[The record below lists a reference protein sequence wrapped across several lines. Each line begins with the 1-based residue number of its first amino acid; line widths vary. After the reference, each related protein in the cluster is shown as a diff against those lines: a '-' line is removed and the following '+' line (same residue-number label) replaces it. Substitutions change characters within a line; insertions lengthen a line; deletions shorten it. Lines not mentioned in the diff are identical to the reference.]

1 MTGFDSCSW
10 SCFRSERRRGG
21 EKISRSYEPSGR
33 EAAANMDVC
42 MQARS

>member
-21 EKISRSYEPSGR
+21 EEKMAGLKKRLAGQLLER
-33 EAAANMDVC
+33 
-42 MQARS
+42 